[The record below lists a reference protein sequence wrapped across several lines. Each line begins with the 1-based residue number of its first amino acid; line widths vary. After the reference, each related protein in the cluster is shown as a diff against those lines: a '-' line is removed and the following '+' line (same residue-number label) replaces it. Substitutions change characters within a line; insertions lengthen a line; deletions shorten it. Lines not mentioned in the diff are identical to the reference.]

1 MNKKLKKKLLRKT
14 YEVDTSTH
22 SIDNYYYCVSREIF
36 IRLPQPKRSFG
47 ESN

>member
-36 IRLPQPKRSFG
+36 IRLPQPRRNFR